1 MTQRVQNWKLVLVS
15 QIKPA
20 LNPPFA
26 SFCKVDR
33 LHGDNVSGK
42 FTVTLETCCDVL
54 PDYGQIQSALSE
66 RFGVNW
72 LLVVLATCGISLGK
86 FPRQHVLLINDKDL
100 FYQHMRGANLYVQ
113 VSDSLSAKTR
123 APLNGEV
130 VNKTNSSRFRL
141 SQEMSTPS
149 DLQNTWAL
157 HHQERIHVATSI
169 VK

>member
-1 MTQRVQNWKLVLVS
+1 M
-15 QIKPA
+15 
-20 LNPPFA
+20 
-26 SFCKVDR
+26 
-33 LHGDNVSGK
+33 
-42 FTVTLETCCDVL
+42 TLETACCDVL
-54 PDYGQIQSALSE
+54 PDYGQIQGALSE

-72 LLVVLATCGISLGK
+72 LLVVLETCGISLDK
-86 FPRQHVLLINDKDL
+86 FPSGQHVLLINDKEL

-157 HHQERIHVATSI
+157 HHQERIHVAASI
-169 VK
+169 VKLT